1 MGNETNTGDLIKKSF
16 SEHTQCDARGG
27 LAGARAFK
35 DGPSLGKVVREHA
48 RQVRV
53 AGPRPRERA
62 VSSNLALVSRTR
74 VNEQV

>member
-74 VNEQV
+74 INEQI